1 MMIDIYSIDKKVKDG
16 SKIESLSYSYLC
28 IAICISAKDSTLLQT
43 HIMFYSSHQLPDLAH
58 HLADIPQKSSR
69 CYPLV
74 FPNGGNLPEK

>member
-1 MMIDIYSIDKKVKDG
+1 MIDIYSVDKKVKDG

-43 HIMFYSSHQLPDLAH
+43 HIMFYSSH
-58 HLADIPQKSSR
+58 HLADIPQKSSP